1 MPKARKDQIDY
12 KATPYYHCISRCVRR
27 AFLCGTDKV
36 TGKNYDHRKQWIVD
50 RMKLLTEVF
59 PMQICAYAVMS
70 NHYHIILH
78 VDADQVKTWSEEE
91 VLRRWR
97 KLFVDPKNPDPV
109 KYRQYKDRVYDLKK
123 IRKRLT
129 EIGWFM
135 RCMNENIARESNR
148 EDHCKGRFWEGR
160 FKSQALLDE
169 GALLTCMTYV
179 DLNPI
184 RAGMCDKPEES
195 DFTSIQER
203 IQQYWSK
210 SQQKPKKVTHYQ
222 EKQAH
227 PLGKGL
233 AKFARNQTNDETV
246 LPINRKEYFELL
258 DWTGRILKQNKKGKI
273 PDKLKPI
280 LQRLDLNETEWI
292 DSLKNFRQRFFH
304 AIGHMQ
310 KLSSYARR
318 RKTHWV
324 KGIGSAKRMYR

>member
-1 MPKARKDQIDY
+1 
-12 KATPYYHCISRCVRR
+12 
-27 AFLCGTDKV
+27 
-36 TGKNYDHRKQWIVD
+36 
-50 RMKLLTEVF
+50 MKRLTEVF

-91 VLRRWR
+91 VLRRWS

-109 KYRQYKDRVYDLKK
+109 KYRQYKNRVYNLKK
-123 IRKRLT
+123 LRQRLT

-148 EDHCKGRFWEGR
+148 EDNCKGRFWEGR

-184 RAGMCDKPEES
+184 RAGMCEKPEDS

-203 IQQYWSK
+203 IHQYWSK
-210 SQQKPKKVTHYQ
+210 TQQKPKKVAQYQ
-222 EKQAH
+222 EQQAS
-227 PLGKGL
+227 PLGKGMV
-233 AKFARNQTNDETV
+233 KFALKSSNDQLE
-246 LPINRKEYFELL
+246 LPISRKEYFELL
-258 DWTGRILKQNKKGKI
+258 DWTGRILRHNKKGKI

-292 DSLKNFRQRFFH
+292 ASLKNFRHRFFQ
-304 AIGHMQ
+304 AIGHIH
-310 KLSSYARR
+310 KLNSYARR
-318 RKTHWV
+318 RKKHWV
-324 KGIGSAKRMYR
+324 RGIGSSKSLYRQGA